1 MSSTPEPSR
10 NSCSRDLREWLGHL
24 SDTDR
29 LAMAKPGFGLN
40 HELAAVAQRLERDRV
55 VLFPQPGGHLIPV
68 VANLLTSRRWIGD
81 CLGVREDQVI
91 HRYQNAV
98 REPLPWV
105 EVSEAPVQTVVHQNV
120 DINAQLPVPTHN
132 ELDSGPYIAAGLMI
146 SRNPKTGVQ
155 NVSIHRCQISGSNR
169 IGVLLLPRHTWTYA
183 NMAAEMGEALEV
195 AIVIGNDP
203 ASLLASQAVVPLDFD
218 EMEIAG
224 ALHGRPVEM
233 VKCRTNQV
241 RVPARA
247 EIVLEGRVLP
257 DIAEPEG
264 PFGEFPQYYGR
275 RADRHVIEVDAITH
289 RQHPIFHTIIG
300 GGMEH
305 LLLGGLPREATLLET
320 LQRNDPSVLDLHL
333 SRGGICRYHLV
344 VKIAKKQEGTPK
356 NIMMGAFSGHYDV
369 KQVIVV
375 DEDVNIHDPEQ
386 VEWAVATR
394 FQADRDLL
402 VVSNSQ
408 GSKLDPTTTEDGVG
422 AKMGLDATIPLEA
435 DDFTFKVI
443 QVPGADGI
451 DLEQALDNEVV
462 VSDILGEEEI
472 GGEDE

>member
-1 MSSTPEPSR
+1 M
-10 NSCSRDLREWLGHL
+10 
-24 SDTDR
+24 
-29 LAMAKPGFGLN
+29 
-40 HELAAVAQRLERDRV
+40 
-55 VLFPQPGGHLIPV
+55 
-68 VANLLTSRRWIGD
+68 
-81 CLGVREDQVI
+81 
-91 HRYQNAV
+91 
-98 REPLPWV
+98 PWV
-105 EVSEAPVQTVVHQNV
+105 EVSEASVQAIVHRDV

-155 NVSIHRCQISGSNR
+155 NVSIHRCQISGPNR

-183 NMAAEMGEALEV
+183 RMAEEMGQALEV

-203 ASLLASQAVVPLDFD
+203 ATLLASQAVVPLDFD

-224 ALHGRPVEM
+224 ALHGAPVEM
-233 VKCRTNQV
+233 VKCQTSQV

-257 DIAEPEG
+257 DVVEPEG
-264 PFGEFPQYYGR
+264 PFGEFPQYYGE
-275 RADRHVIEVDAITH
+275 RANRHVIEVDAITH
-289 RQHPIFHTIIG
+289 RLHPIFHTIIG

-320 LQRNDPSVLDLHL
+320 LRRNDPSVLDLHL
-333 SRGGICRYHLV
+333 SRGGVCRYHLV
-344 VKIAKKQEGTPK
+344 VKVAKKQEGTPK
-356 NIMMGAFSGHYDV
+356 NIMMGAFAGHYDV

-422 AKMGLDATIPLEA
+422 AKMGLDATIPLA
-435 DDFTFKVI
+435 TDDFTFKVI
-443 QVPGADGI
+443 QVPGADSI
-451 DLEQALDNEVV
+451 DLEQMLDDEGEAAAIIGNEET
-462 VSDILGEEEI
+462 GRE
-472 GGEDE
+472 